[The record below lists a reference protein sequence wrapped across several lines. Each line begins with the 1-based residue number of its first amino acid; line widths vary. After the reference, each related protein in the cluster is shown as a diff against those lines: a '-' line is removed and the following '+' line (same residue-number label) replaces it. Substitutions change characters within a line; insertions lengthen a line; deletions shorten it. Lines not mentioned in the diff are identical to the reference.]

1 MIITD
6 NTWLK
11 VKLTKVDDV
20 FLTLDNF
27 SRNYWEGDLQP
38 GYSKGITER
47 YWTKSR
53 EVKVDGY
60 KYKLGLMVDLTT
72 KSGYAMIRLQVTLRD
87 INDCFCYAAIDL
99 NNKNWPDFALSIRDA
114 YHYLCGRQIE
124 YTKSNTTNNLQTA

>member
-11 VKLTKVDDV
+11 VKLAKVDDV

-27 SRNYWEGDLQP
+27 SRSYWEGDLQP
-38 GYSKGITER
+38 GHSKGITER

-53 EVKVDGY
+53 EVKVDGC

-124 YTKSNTTNNLQTA
+124 HEKSNTTNNLQTA